1 MKIIEMKSVILRCIF
16 SLFTYFS
23 PVTTILLVVLA
34 VYYIAFKL
42 RRRRLEEL
50 IEKVPGPTALPLIGN
65 VLEISTGFDGKDLQQ
80 LMLLLGIFLGAIF
93 SYQFLKFDVND
104 YEDIAYRKSVYEW
117 MAGDEHSDLKS
128 SE

>member
-1 MKIIEMKSVILRCIF
+1 MKSVILQCIL

-65 VLEISTGFDGKDLQQ
+65 VLEISTGFDGKELQQ
-80 LMLLLGIFLGAIF
+80 FVLRLCTFLVP
-93 SYQFLKFDVND
+93 FLHF
-104 YEDIAYRKSVYEW
+104 
-117 MAGDEHSDLKS
+117 
-128 SE
+128 